1 MRVHRSRQPSWAGA
15 LASLGLCM
23 LPILSSVAQA
33 QTVRG
38 PNADEER
45 IIREAA
51 EFVRA
56 TGWTLDGASMADNII
71 DYLENEEIQITDE
84 DLADDGETTRDPL
97 GRDTITLEQSL
108 FQFSDQPGL
117 PHERAVVAVAATLVH
132 EKFHAEGQPV
142 IVNGMFR
149 LGRALASLGGAGQI
163 DLVEGT
169 AYSFEFQFLQ
179 RAAETLWAQYA
190 ELVNEFNLDMHV
202 YNNLIDQFNQ
212 GQPTKEDVQR
222 LLRQNEALL
231 ERACQIV
238 DLLNRLQAVYEQ
250 MKNVA
255 GKYSENVGDAKVGQQ
270 MRQEGEKGLREVSG
284 RKPKAEEIKQKL
296 LEQKAFLE
304 RLDPP
309 LEPLGFLD
317 PAPPSETIAAS
328 RDLLDALAAVDALLA
343 TVRGSSDPGTKLGLA
358 RPYFDAIAEAIG
370 GSATVEIDL
379 TMIEQRGYIFAAPVV
394 FFMSL
399 REGVIVQVT
408 EAGGSADYR
417 VEVTEGSI
425 LSAFVSGD
433 PAAALDAQIQA
444 AEVRVFVGID
454 VKPGSDPNAIN
465 PRSGGVI
472 PVAVLTTAGFDAQA
486 VAPESARFGP
496 ARAAALRAALED
508 VDGDGDLDL
517 VLHFGTAASG
527 VQPGGEEVTLE
538 IRRIDSL
545 PLLGRDAIV
554 TVPK

>member
-1 MRVHRSRQPSWAGA
+1 MRAHRSRRLSWARA
-15 LASLGLCM
+15 VATFGLCT
-23 LPILSSVAQA
+23 LPILGSAAQA
-33 QTVRG
+33 QTDRG
-38 PNADEER
+38 PNAAEEG

-71 DYLENEEIQITDE
+71 DYLENGEIQITDE

-149 LGRALASLGGAGQI
+149 LGRALAALGGGGQI

-238 DLLNRLQAVYEQ
+238 DILNRLQAVYEQ
-250 MKNVA
+250 MKNVG
-255 GKYSENVGDAKVGQQ
+255 GKYSENVGDPTVGRQ
-270 MRQEGEKGLREVSG
+270 MREEGEKGLREVNS

-296 LEQKAFLE
+296 LDQRALLEQ
-304 RLDPP
+304 LDPP

-317 PAPPSETIAAS
+317 PAPSAETIAAS
-328 RDLLDALAAVDALLA
+328 QDLLDALAAVDALLA
-343 TVRGSSDPGTKLGLA
+343 TVRDSSDPDTTLGLA
-358 RPYFDAIAEAIG
+358 RPYFDALAETIG
-370 GSATVEIDL
+370 GSATVQVDL

-399 REGVIVQVT
+399 REGVILEVT
-408 EAGGSADYR
+408 EAGGPADYR
-417 VEVTEGSI
+417 VETTEGSI
-425 LSAFVSGD
+425 LNAFVSGD
-433 PAAALDAQIQA
+433 PAAALDAQIRA
-444 AEVRVFVGID
+444 GEVRVFVGID
-454 VKPGSDPNAIN
+454 VKPGSDRNAIN
-465 PRSGGVI
+465 PRSAGAI
-472 PVAVLTTAGFDAQA
+472 PLAVLTTSGFDART
-486 VAPESARFGP
+486 VVPESARLGP
-496 ARAAALRAALED
+496 ARATALRSALED

-517 VLHFGTAASG
+517 VLHFRTTASG
-527 VQPGGEEVTLE
+527 IQVGDEEVTLE

-554 TVPK
+554 TVPE